1 MRFLLRRSD
10 GESVSLMPVLIA
22 VALVL
27 LAALGTWTVVS
38 GKSGARSAGGD
49 RNAQKTYASLPTMTF
64 TLGGSDARLVDIRVL
79 LEIEPTGDPNPAT
92 PFVPRI
98 ADQMADRLRQIEPS
112 QLSGAEG
119 ANLIKSTVASVMKR
133 EAQTIRV
140 REVLLERMV
149 VR

>member
-1 MRFLLRRSD
+1 
-10 GESVSLMPVLIA
+10 MPVLVA

-38 GKSGARSAGGD
+38 AKSGARKNAGGD
-49 RNAQKTYASLPTMTF
+49 RKAQKTYASLPTMTF

-79 LEIEPTGDPNPAT
+79 LEIEPTADPNPAM

-98 ADQMADRLRQIEPS
+98 ADQMADRLRQIEPG

-133 EAQTIRV
+133 EAQAIRV

>member
-10 GESVSLMPVLIA
+10 GESVSLTPVIIA
-22 VALVL
+22 VVLVL

-38 GKSGARSAGGD
+38 GKSGPRSAGGE
-49 RNAQKTYASLPTMTF
+49 RKPQKTYASLPQMTF

-79 LEIEPTGDPNPAT
+79 LEIDPTTDPNPAI

-98 ADQMADRLRQIEPS
+98 ADQMADRLRQIEPD
-112 QLSGAEG
+112 QLTGADG

-133 EAQTIRV
+133 EAQSVRV

>member
-1 MRFLLRRSD
+1 
-10 GESVSLMPVLIA
+10 MPVLVA

-38 GKSGARSAGGD
+38 GKPGARSGGD
-49 RNAQKTYASLPTMTF
+49 RKAQKTYASLPTMTF
-64 TLGGSDARLVDIRVL
+64 TLGGSDARQVDIRVL
-79 LEIEPTGDPNPAT
+79 LEIEPTGAPNPAT

-133 EAQTIRV
+133 EAQAVRV

>member
-10 GESVSLMPVLIA
+10 GESVSLMPVIIA
-22 VALVL
+22 VVLVM

-38 GKSGARSAGGD
+38 GKSGARSTGGE
-49 RNAQKTYASLPTMTF
+49 RKPQKTYASLPMMTF

-79 LEIEPTGDPNPAT
+79 LEIDPAGDPNSAI

-98 ADQMADRLRQIEPS
+98 ADQMADRLRQIEPG
-112 QLSGAEG
+112 QLTGADG
-119 ANLIKSTVASVMKR
+119 ANLMKSTVASVVKR
-133 EAQTIRV
+133 EAQSIRV